1 MGVKEK
7 TKHRAKPTNFA
18 RDKSFLKK
26 QIKDAEEQQDMS
38 KANMLKRKL
47 ADIDKQAS
55 QITDA
60 RTRDIQ
66 NADKINDSIRT
77 DFQRNLEAVKKE
89 NLKYRKKEK
98 VDPFMRRK
106 TQPLM
111 GNTQLCLDAMDSKYK
126 TDIDMSYEQKTFVE
140 KEQRKKAEE
149 EKKRK
154 EMFNLNSGEMKLE
167 NVHDFE
173 LNIDDILP
181 PDVGVKEVKDNTSS
195 SVSKPKKVNGRINL
209 AEWKKKKGL
218 I

>member
-1 MGVKEK
+1 MG
-7 TKHRAKPTNFA
+7 
-18 RDKSFLKK
+18 
-26 QIKDAEEQQDMS
+26 
-38 KANMLKRKL
+38 
-47 ADIDKQAS
+47 
-55 QITDA
+55 
-60 RTRDIQ
+60 
-66 NADKINDSIRT
+66 
-77 DFQRNLEAVKKE
+77 VKKE

-111 GNTQLCLDAMDSKYK
+111 GNTQLCLDAMDNKYK

-181 PDVGVKEVKDNTSS
+181 PDVGSSKEVKENTSS
-195 SVSKPKKVNGRINL
+195 SVSKPKMINGRINL

>member
-1 MGVKEK
+1 MGEASFICFLRNDSS
-7 TKHRAKPTNFA
+7 RAKPTNFA

-126 TDIDMSYEQKTFVE
+126 TDIDMSY
-140 KEQRKKAEE
+140 
-149 EKKRK
+149 
-154 EMFNLNSGEMKLE
+154 
-167 NVHDFE
+167 
-173 LNIDDILP
+173 
-181 PDVGVKEVKDNTSS
+181 
-195 SVSKPKKVNGRINL
+195 
-209 AEWKKKKGL
+209 
-218 I
+218 